1 MYYGPL
7 GTAIPI
13 YLPSDQGKK
22 MQQLPVTLFLLFLKE
37 ARIAQIIPRM
47 VWLRG
52 CSPTYHG

>member
-22 MQQLPVTLFLLFLKE
+22 VQQLPVTLFLLFLKE

-47 VWLRG
+47 V
-52 CSPTYHG
+52 